1 MLRHRGGVRYGVVG
15 LNANWAEATGPLN
28 SIHSLC
34 GWDGSRRPARW
45 REGVRT
51 RSEGAGGQSDGMPE
65 ATGQQCDGKG
75 QFGRNASSRRLSRG
89 ALRQPSRSYSCALHR
104 LPSGWPGSPQPRPSS
119 EHILIVRAPGAQGR
133 VRHSPLSFS
142 TVSAQYPARPSRL
155 DRMGPGAC
163 H

>member
-104 LPSGWPGSPQPRPSS
+104 LPSGWPGTTFLSYLFSLPRSIAAPAFIHLRGPPRGVRRAQRVLLRRDAAIRPS
-119 EHILIVRAPGAQGR
+119 
-133 VRHSPLSFS
+133 
-142 TVSAQYPARPSRL
+142 TARL
-155 DRMGPGAC
+155 
-163 H
+163 